1 MAQAK
6 TEMSIIALN
15 KQAMECLR
23 RQEFDLCFSLLT
35 KAETLLSKISQTTQ
49 PNKLYGITLN
59 NFACFYRR
67 TNNLP
72 TALNFL
78 RKALEVLAKPPIDV
92 YHLGGTHLNICAILS
107 QTSDHEAA
115 LSHALIA
122 LSLFTNKHYEDPNIL
137 TTVLVAYRNV
147 GIEYEY
153 LRQFSQALGV
163 YNKALGLAVEKI
175 GEFHPLTCS
184 FRESLLSLSK
194 NKTEMP
200 NSSLRSN
207 IFSPREDKIRQY
219 HSSQKTIKR
228 NTFLE
233 KNNQK
238 NYRFLTGE
246 RLQPMHKKDT
256 GFSIKNP
263 VGRKNIIS
271 SAYGPRSPKSQRHR
285 KGSENGRGSTT
296 NRLNTSEND
305 YRSKNCKSIQ
315 TDVNNYGNYNSVVYN
330 AAVMIQ
336 KYWRSFK
343 AKQKFKMMKY
353 EKELENAEN
362 DAKKA
367 LDKLKIVKN
376 KKKMFKKSNTIK
388 KMNTKRTNDGK
399 LSINASIVFV
409 QKFVRMWLKRKR
421 FLKLKNAVVKIQ
433 RNIKKHQ
440 IQLLYNDI
448 KDAIIFIQRWWKM
461 MMRRKKRLAAIKN

>member
-1 MAQAK
+1 MAQGK
-6 TEMSIIALN
+6 TEISIISHN

-23 RQEFDLCFSLLT
+23 RQEFDLCFSYLT
-35 KAETLLSKISQTTQ
+35 KAETLLSKISQTAQ

-78 RKALEVLAKPPIDV
+78 RKALEVLAKPPTDI

-107 QTSDHEAA
+107 QTNDHESA

-122 LSLFTNKHYEDPNIL
+122 LNLFTNKYYEDPNIA
-137 TTVLVAYRNV
+137 TTILVAYRNV
-147 GIEYEY
+147 GIEYEF
-153 LRQFSQALGV
+153 LGQFSQALGI
-163 YNKALGLAVEKI
+163 YNKALTLAVEKI
-175 GEFHPLTCS
+175 GEFHPLTSS

-194 NKTEMP
+194 NKTEML
-200 NSSLRSN
+200 NSSLRGN

-219 HSSQKTIKR
+219 HNSQNTIKR

-238 NYRFLTGE
+238 NHRFLTGE
-246 RLQPMHKKDT
+246 RLQPMFKKDMA
-256 GFSIKNP
+256 FSVKNP
-263 VGRKNIIS
+263 VGRKKIIS
-271 SAYGPRSPKSQRHR
+271 SACEARSPKSQRYR
-285 KGSENGRGSTT
+285 KSSENGRGSTT

-315 TDVNNYGNYNSVVYN
+315 TDINNYGNYNSVVYN
-330 AAVMIQ
+330 AAVTIQ
-336 KYWRSFK
+336 KHWRSYK
-343 AKQKFKMMKY
+343 AKQKLKMLKY

-367 LDKLKIVKN
+367 LDKLKIVQN
-376 KKKMFKKSNTIK
+376 KKKLFKKSNTIK
-388 KMNTKRTNDGK
+388 KMNTKRANDSK
-399 LSINASIVFV
+399 LSINACIVFV

-433 RNIKKHQ
+433 RNVKKHQ

-448 KDAIIFIQRWWKM
+448 KEAIIFIQRWW
-461 MMRRKKRLAAIKN
+461 RRILRRRKRLAAIQN